1 MVTVDGRT
9 ISLECNRNYNNSLFT
24 RNISHLRRM
33 IIQNDF
39 EIVQINID
47 NYDIGGRDKL
57 IYEYSLKEKD
67 RKGDE
72 IYENLI
78 KYFPDSHS
86 KCDFFFFFAFECSN
100 ILLCPCPDLLLWC
113 NVI

>member
-67 RKGDE
+67 RKVM
-72 IYENLI
+72 
-78 KYFPDSHS
+78 KYMR
-86 KCDFFFFFAFECSN
+86 
-100 ILLCPCPDLLLWC
+100 I
-113 NVI
+113 